1 MTYRRMGREW
11 LIDLWPL
18 SHTPCHKIVTEVPR
32 LLRPSLSTRQATYLV
47 WLLPRLPVL
56 LVIGSV
62 ATKL

>member
-1 MTYRRMGREW
+1 MGREW
-11 LIDLWPL
+11 LIDLRPL

-62 ATKL
+62 ATKLWPHA

>member
-11 LIDLWPL
+11 LIDLQPL
-18 SHTPCHKIVTEVPR
+18 CHTPCHKIVTEVSR

-47 WLLPRLPVL
+47 WLLARLPVL
-56 LVIGSV
+56 LVIGAV